1 MVSLCL
7 GSVLKFA
14 SRPHSQQ
21 SLHGSKMEE
30 AGNPHISAFENFTSR
45 IYLDPNISPENLSD
59 WEDWEDGELNA
70 TLNMFGRDKKHLE
83 GTAYSVILFCYV
95 MVVTIAGKV

>member
-1 MVSLCL
+1 
-7 GSVLKFA
+7 
-14 SRPHSQQ
+14 
-21 SLHGSKMEE
+21 MEE

-45 IYLDPNISPENLSD
+45 IYLDPNVSPENLSD

-95 MVVTIAGKV
+95 MVVTIAGKVWSTNINILK